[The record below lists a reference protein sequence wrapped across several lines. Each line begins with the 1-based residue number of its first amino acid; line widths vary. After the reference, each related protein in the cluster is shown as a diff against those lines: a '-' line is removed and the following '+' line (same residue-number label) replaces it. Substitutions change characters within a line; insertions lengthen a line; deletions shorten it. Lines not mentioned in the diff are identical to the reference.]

1 MDEIE
6 ELSLKY
12 IDKYFNENTL
22 VDHQIQSC
30 NAFYQ
35 KDIQDIFRDLNPIQ
49 YNTNLD
55 TDEDDV
61 YKLNI
66 YIGGKNVDK
75 LYFNSPMIIGDTKRH
90 LFPNECRLKNIT
102 YATTIQYEIDV
113 EFMIFNKSNGK
124 YVTITKTF
132 PEKNK
137 YELGS
142 FPIMLKSDLCILK
155 SLHKD
160 VAYQLGEC
168 RHDYGGYFIIDGKE
182 KVIIPQEKFGDNL
195 IYIRTL
201 KDNKHDYSV
210 EIHSVSE
217 DNSKP
222 KRTMAIRRDMTHHQF
237 VVDIPNVRMP
247 IPLFIV
253 MRALGVISDKEICTC
268 ISLDE
273 SYLELLRPS
282 INDAGTFYTQLA
294 CLEYISCFLKIE
306 NINEVHNI
314 LTNFLLP
321 HVGEMNYYSK
331 ALYLGYMVLETLKVI
346 RGESQMTDRD
356 NYKFK
361 RVETTGILLK
371 NLFTEYATLMYKEIH
386 LVLEKDVYYNK
397 ELYDD
402 PDRNESTFDPGK
414 SNMIQLIKDHVFNE
428 TYIANGFKKA
438 FKGDWGAHAHTK
450 RLGALQD
457 LNRLSYNSFLSH
469 LRKIN
474 IEMDSSSKIVGPHL
488 LHGTQYGYLD
498 PVDTPDGGN
507 VGLHKHMSIMCKIT
521 DSIPYK
527 PIHTFIQTYFK
538 LHPLEECSYETL
550 HEKFRLFIN
559 GRWVGMVDI
568 GDESDP
574 LKFKSDFIVYRRLG
588 ILHFSIS
595 IHIQLKDKFIFIYS
609 DEGRLIRPLM
619 YFYNEKLIAPSPKSE
634 FTWDRLVHSDV
645 KQTPFVVPSDLE
657 NNSSHYRYLEYMDPS
672 EMDMCYVAM
681 TYNKST
687 IQHTHLE
694 IHPSLMFGIMGNQI
708 IYPENNQLP
717 RNLFGCGQAKQAVSL
732 YHSNF
737 VNRIDKMGVVLNYGQ
752 KPLVRTRYF
761 NYIHEEQHP
770 YGENVIVAIMCH
782 TSYNV
787 EDAILINESSVK
799 RGLFKTTY
807 YNMYETMDEITVP
820 GKSEKRIDRVLKY
833 ELARDTKPGYNY
845 NLLDDRGLI
854 EQNTLMDDKT
864 VVIGKVNIIQ
874 NEIYDSSVLPKKGQ
888 MGYVD
893 KTFLYDNDG
902 RKLAKVRIREDRSP
916 AIGDKF
922 CSRCGQKGT
931 IGNLIPEEN
940 MPFTKSGLKPDI
952 IVNPHALP
960 SRMTIGQLIETILS
974 KLCCANGM
982 SADSTAFLNKG
993 PKHEEIGNHL
1003 NTLGYQS
1010 EGNEILYNGLTGE
1023 QITSEIFMGPTYY
1036 MRLKHMVKDKIN
1048 YRATGQRDL
1057 LTRQTN
1063 HGRANDGGLRIGE
1076 MERDG
1081 VISHGMT
1088 GFLKDSMMKRG
1099 DEYKMAICNQ
1109 SGTIGLYHKEH
1120 NYFYSLLAD
1129 GPIEYEMTETT
1140 AKPTLITKY
1149 GKEYSIVNIPYSFKL
1164 LMQELTTINVQM
1176 RLITAD
1182 NINAL
1187 SNIRLRQETDTL
1199 EETLEETVE
1208 PVTEPVEPVAEPV
1221 EPESILPLDDIE
1233 DYIGPDFSEET
1244 VNLTKLNQSA
1254 NQILQVN
1261 KIGNSMNP
1269 NESVEPGIQAN
1280 RMNLTNSA
1288 MNPRMNQ
1295 VTNQVTNQGTNTG
1308 MNSVNQVTNTGMN
1321 SANQGMNQGMNSANQ
1336 GMNSANQGMNSA
1348 NQGMNTANQGMNTA
1362 NTGMNSANQ
1371 GMNQANQGM
1380 NQANQGM
1387 NPVNQGM
1394 NPVNLMNP
1402 VNQGMNPV
1410 NQGMNQVTNT
1420 LNLMNPVNQG
1430 MNPVNQGM
1438 NQVTNTLNPVNTAN
1452 PPEPPINGI
1461 DSFDDNKTKTIKLN

>member
-1 MDEIE
+1 
-6 ELSLKY
+6 
-12 IDKYFNENTL
+12 
-22 VDHQIQSC
+22 
-30 NAFYQ
+30 
-35 KDIQDIFRDLNPIQ
+35 
-49 YNTNLD
+49 
-55 TDEDDV
+55 
-61 YKLNI
+61 
-66 YIGGKNVDK
+66 
-75 LYFNSPMIIGDTKRH
+75 
-90 LFPNECRLKNIT
+90 
-102 YATTIQYEIDV
+102 
-113 EFMIFNKSNGK
+113 
-124 YVTITKTF
+124 
-132 PEKNK
+132 
-137 YELGS
+137 
-142 FPIMLKSDLCILK
+142 
-155 SLHKD
+155 
-160 VAYQLGEC
+160 
-168 RHDYGGYFIIDGKE
+168 
-182 KVIIPQEKFGDNL
+182 
-195 IYIRTL
+195 
-201 KDNKHDYSV
+201 
-210 EIHSVSE
+210 
-217 DNSKP
+217 
-222 KRTMAIRRDMTHHQF
+222 
-237 VVDIPNVRMP
+237 
-247 IPLFIV
+247 
-253 MRALGVISDKEICTC
+253 
-268 ISLDE
+268 
-273 SYLELLRPS
+273 
-282 INDAGTFYTQLA
+282 
-294 CLEYISCFLKIE
+294 
-306 NINEVHNI
+306 
-314 LTNFLLP
+314 
-321 HVGEMNYYSK
+321 
-331 ALYLGYMVLETLKVI
+331 
-346 RGESQMTDRD
+346 
-356 NYKFK
+356 
-361 RVETTGILLK
+361 
-371 NLFTEYATLMYKEIH
+371 
-386 LVLEKDVYYNK
+386 
-397 ELYDD
+397 
-402 PDRNESTFDPGK
+402 
-414 SNMIQLIKDHVFNE
+414 MIQLIKDHVFNE

-550 HEKFRLFIN
+550 HDKFRLFIN

-574 LKFKSDFIVYRRLG
+574 LKFKSDFIMYRRLG

-645 KQTPFVVPSDLE
+645 KQTPFVVPSDFE

-864 VVIGKVNIIQ
+864 VVIGKVNIIH

-1199 EETLEETVE
+1199 EEMLEE
-1208 PVTEPVEPVAEPV
+1208 PVEPVEPVAEPV
-1221 EPESILPLDDIE
+1221 AEPVETESILPLDDIE

-1244 VNLTKLNQSA
+1244 AKLTKLNESV
-1254 NQILQVN
+1254 NPILRVN
-1261 KIGNSMNP
+1261 KVGNSMNP
-1269 NESVEPGIQAN
+1269 DDLVEPGIQAN
-1280 RMNLTNSA
+1280 TGMNPTNSA

-1295 VTNQVTNQGTNTG
+1295 ANQVTNPG
-1308 MNSVNQVTNTGMN
+1308 MNSVNQGTNQVTNPGMN
-1321 SANQGMNQGMNSANQ
+1321 SANQGLNQANQ
-1336 GMNSANQGMNSA
+1336 GMNSVMNQVTNPGMNSVNLMNQVTNPGMNSVNQGMN
-1348 NQGMNTANQGMNTA
+1348 Q
-1362 NTGMNSANQ
+1362 ANQ

-1387 NPVNQGM
+1387 N
-1394 NPVNLMNP
+1394 
-1402 VNQGMNPV
+1402 
-1410 NQGMNQVTNT
+1410 QVTNT
-1420 LNLMNPVNQG
+1420 LNLMNPVNQA
-1430 MNPVNQGM
+1430 NQGM
-1438 NQVTNTLNPVNTAN
+1438 NQANQGMNQANQGN
-1452 PPEPPINGI
+1452 PPEPPINAI

>member
-1 MDEIE
+1 MDESKIE

-22 VDHQIQSC
+22 VDHQIKSC
-30 NAFYQ
+30 NAFYK
-35 KDIQDIFRDLNPIQ
+35 KDIKEIFRDLNPIK
-49 YNTNLD
+49 YSTNLD
-55 TDEDDV
+55 TDDQEDA
-61 YKLNI
+61 YKINI
-66 YIGGKNVDK
+66 YIGGKNVEK
-75 LYFNSPMIIGDTKRH
+75 LYFNSPMIVEDQKRH

-102 YATTIQYEIDV
+102 YATTIHYEIDV
-113 EFMIFNKSNGK
+113 EFMIYNKALGK
-124 YVTITKTF
+124 YVTFQKSF
-132 PEKNK
+132 PENDK

-155 SLHKD
+155 SLNKD
-160 VAYQLGEC
+160 IAYQLGEC

-201 KDNKHDYSV
+201 KDDKHDFSV
-210 EIHSVSE
+210 EIRSVSE

-222 KRTMAIRRDMTHHQF
+222 KRTFAIRRDINSHNF

-253 MRALGVISDKEICTC
+253 MRALGIISDKEICKC
-268 ISLDE
+268 ILSDLDHNE
-273 SYLELLRPS
+273 TYLELLRPS

-294 CLEYISCFLKIE
+294 CLEYISCFLKLE

-314 LTNFLLP
+314 LTNYLLP
-321 HVGEMNYYSK
+321 HVGEMNYFSK
-331 ALYLGYMVLETLKVI
+331 ALYLGYMVFETLKVI
-346 RGESQMTDRD
+346 QGESQMTDRD
-356 NYKFK
+356 NYMFK
-361 RVETTGILLK
+361 RVENTGTLLK
-371 NLFTEYATLMYKEIH
+371 NLFTEYANIMYKEIH

-397 ELYDD
+397 DLYDD
-402 PDRNESTFDPGK
+402 LDRDEQNFDPSK
-414 SNMIQLIKDHVFNE
+414 SNMVQLIKDSVFNE

-469 LRKIN
+469 LRKVN

-521 DSIPYK
+521 DTIQYK
-527 PIHTFIQTYFK
+527 PLYDFMHKYFNVHK
-538 LHPLEECSYETL
+538 LEECSYETI
-550 HEKFRLFIN
+550 HKKFRLFIN

-568 GDESDP
+568 HDEQDP
-574 LKFKSDFIVYRRLG
+574 LKFKNDFIMYRRLG
-588 ILHFSIS
+588 ILHYSIS
-595 IHIQLKDKFIFIYS
+595 INIQFKDKMIFIFS
-609 DEGRLIRPLM
+609 DEGRLLRPLM
-619 YFYNEKLIAPSPKSE
+619 YFHNEKLMMAPYDRD
-634 FTWDRLVHSDV
+634 FTWKRLIHSDI
-645 KQTPFVVPSDLE
+645 KQTPFVVPTDLQDDK
-657 NNSSHYRYLEYMDPS
+657 SHYCYLEYIDPS
-672 EMDMCYVAM
+672 ETNMCYIAM
-681 TYNKST
+681 TYTKST
-687 IQHTHLE
+687 LQHTHLE

-717 RNLFGCGQAKQAVSL
+717 RNLFSCGQSKQGVSL

-737 VNRIDKMGVVLNYGQ
+737 INRIDKMGIVLNYGQ
-752 KPLVRTRYF
+752 KPIVRSRYF

-787 EDAILINESSVK
+787 EDAILINESAVK

-807 YNMYETMDEITVP
+807 YNMYETMDEITQA
-820 GKSEKRIDRVLKY
+820 GKNEKRIDQVSKY

-845 NLLDDRGLI
+845 NKLDERGLI
-854 EQNTLMDDKT
+854 EENTLMDDKT
-864 VVIGKVNIIQ
+864 VVIGKVNMIN
-874 NEIYDSSVLPKKGQ
+874 NEIYDSSILPKKGQ
-888 MGYVD
+888 LGYVD
-893 KTFLYDNDG
+893 KTFIYDNDG
-902 RKLAKVRIREDRSP
+902 RKLAKVRIREDRAP
-916 AIGDKF
+916 TIGDKF

-960 SRMTIGQLIETILS
+960 SRMTIGQLIETILA
-974 KLCCANGM
+974 KLCCVNGM

-1003 NTLGYQS
+1003 NKLGYQS

-1081 VISHGMT
+1081 VISHGMS

-1109 SGTIGLYHKEH
+1109 SGTIGLYHKQQ

-1129 GPIEYEMTETT
+1129 GPIEYELTEET

-1149 GKEYSIVNIPYSFKL
+1149 GKEFSIVDIPYSFKL
-1164 LMQELTTINVQM
+1164 LMQELTSINVQM
-1176 RLITAD
+1176 RLITSD

-1187 SNIRLRQETDTL
+1187 SNIRLVNKNNVEQEDEINDL
-1199 EETLEETVE
+1199 EENIQNEVVEPQEDEINDLEENIQNEVVE
-1208 PVTEPVEPVAEPV
+1208 PKKENIIE
-1221 EPESILPLDDIE
+1221 LDDIE
-1233 DYIGPDFSEET
+1233 DYISPDITSETEQITKINEIIGKQNNDVPLSNGFKNNDVPLSNGFQNNDVPLSNGFKNNDVPLSNGFQNNNVPLSNGFQNNNVPLSNGFKNNEVSASVIQTENSNQDELTET
-1244 VNLTKLNQSA
+1244 PLENN
-1254 NQILQVN
+1254 NI
-1261 KIGNSMNP
+1261 
-1269 NESVEPGIQAN
+1269 
-1280 RMNLTNSA
+1280 
-1288 MNPRMNQ
+1288 
-1295 VTNQVTNQGTNTG
+1295 
-1308 MNSVNQVTNTGMN
+1308 
-1321 SANQGMNQGMNSANQ
+1321 
-1336 GMNSANQGMNSA
+1336 
-1348 NQGMNTANQGMNTA
+1348 
-1362 NTGMNSANQ
+1362 
-1371 GMNQANQGM
+1371 
-1380 NQANQGM
+1380 
-1387 NPVNQGM
+1387 
-1394 NPVNLMNP
+1394 
-1402 VNQGMNPV
+1402 
-1410 NQGMNQVTNT
+1410 
-1420 LNLMNPVNQG
+1420 
-1430 MNPVNQGM
+1430 
-1438 NQVTNTLNPVNTAN
+1438 
-1452 PPEPPINGI
+1452 
-1461 DSFDDNKTKTIKLN
+1461 KTIQINNS